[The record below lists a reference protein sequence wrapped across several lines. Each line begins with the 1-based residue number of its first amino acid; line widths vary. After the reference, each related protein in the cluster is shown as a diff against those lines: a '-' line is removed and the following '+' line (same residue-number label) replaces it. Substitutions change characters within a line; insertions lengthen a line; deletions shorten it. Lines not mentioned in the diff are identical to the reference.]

1 MDRKEE
7 RGREM
12 QKEIRESCREIEMY
26 REREREKCRQKC
38 REKCRERE
46 MEIILQRRTD
56 EKIMKYKYFKNL
68 LQFSYNILLAKIFI
82 AEFCS

>member
-1 MDRKEE
+1 M
-7 RGREM
+7 RGVEN
-12 QKEIRESCREIEMY
+12 CRERLE
-26 REREREKCRQKC
+26 RAVERQRCTEREREKC
-38 REKCRERE
+38 REKCRERD

-68 LQFSYNILLAKIFI
+68 LQFSYNISLAKIFI

>member
-12 QKEIRESCREIEMY
+12 QREIRESCREIELY
-26 REREREKCRQKC
+26 RERERK

-46 MEIILQRRTD
+46 MEIILQRRID
-56 EKIMKYKYFKNL
+56 EEIMKYKYFKNF
-68 LQFSYNILLAKIFI
+68 LQFFYNILLVKIFI
-82 AEFCS
+82 VEFCL

>member
-12 QKEIRESCREIEMY
+12 QREIRESCREIEMY
-26 REREREKCRQKC
+26 RERKREREKC